1 MALVF
6 FPLISTVNSSATAGN
21 ASIRREMGG
30 ELSNCQCVWCFKQT
44 QRQNIR
50 NSTYNWTGSPAA
62 GLQIRVNTGE
72 KAQPQNCLSFF
83 LFALKTEKL
92 GGKSLNKLRQ
102 KYRFQGTIFGLCFFP
117 RITLSIWQSSVY
129 SVSISMGFT
138 SYLFLALA
146 KLQPTH
152 TILENTHGCSS
163 SPKRMTKDSTVVLSC
178 FYLSVF
184 LLHWNLFNN
193 ACKLLRKPDSKT
205 VH

>member
-1 MALVF
+1 MLPSEEKWGGGALQLPVCWMF
-6 FPLISTVNSSATAGN
+6 QTNTEAKHKKPNIQLNWKPRCWTSDKSKHRWESSA
-21 ASIRREMGG
+21 S
-30 ELSNCQCVWCFKQT
+30 ELL
-44 QRQNIR
+44 I
-50 NSTYNWTGSPAA
+50 
-62 GLQIRVNTGE
+62 
-72 KAQPQNCLSFF
+72 FF

-92 GGKSLNKLRQ
+92 GVKSLNKLRQ

-138 SYLFLALA
+138 SCLFLAVA

-205 VH
+205 V